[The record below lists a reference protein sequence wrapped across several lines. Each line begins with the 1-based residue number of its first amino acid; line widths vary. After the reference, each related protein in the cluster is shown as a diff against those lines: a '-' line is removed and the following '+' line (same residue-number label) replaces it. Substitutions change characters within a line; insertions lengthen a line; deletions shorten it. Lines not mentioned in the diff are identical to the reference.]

1 MKPEFKLS
9 KTSQWI
15 CRKISF
21 NYNQEFSTAWSFH
34 IQTIAADA
42 IVLFSMSAFSAPY
55 ILCSTVHT
63 DMSFVVH
70 LKLGIK
76 KLCVLNFARSNWRT
90 LEEI

>member
-15 CRKISF
+15 CRKICF
-21 NYNQEFSTAWSFH
+21 NITRNSQPLDLSYSNNT
-34 IQTIAADA
+34 ADA

-55 ILCSTVHT
+55 ILYSTVHT

-76 KLCVLNFARSNWRT
+76 KLCVLNFARSE
-90 LEEI
+90 LENT